1 MRASYWSIETQ
12 TASFTAFASVNSD
25 DADSQET
32 AFKSLCLHFCKQNE
46 NIIRVYISMMS
57 RANYVQK
64 CSQYHLNCTEQKQF
78 LYVRNIFLQE
88 WNVIHGTWTNY
99 HWGQNYS
106 LDVEMK
112 ILIHP

>member
-1 MRASYWSIETQ
+1 MLASYWSIETQ

-46 NIIRVYISMMS
+46 NIIRVYISMS

-64 CSQYHLNCTEQKQF
+64 CSQYHLKCTEQKQLLCEKYF
-78 LYVRNIFLQE
+78 FYRNGMSSMVPGPIT
-88 WNVIHGTWTNY
+88 IG
-99 HWGQNYS
+99 
-106 LDVEMK
+106 DK
-112 ILIHP
+112 ITS

>member
-78 LYVRNIFLQE
+78 LYVRNIFFTGMECHPWYLDQLPLGTKLQ
-88 WNVIHGTWTNY
+88 
-99 HWGQNYS
+99 
-106 LDVEMK
+106 
-112 ILIHP
+112 PRR